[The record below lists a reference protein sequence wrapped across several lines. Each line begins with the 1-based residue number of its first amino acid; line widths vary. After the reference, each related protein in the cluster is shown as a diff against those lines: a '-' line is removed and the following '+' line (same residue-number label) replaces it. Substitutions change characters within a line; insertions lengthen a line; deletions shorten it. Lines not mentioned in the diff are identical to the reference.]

1 MKEILTAS
9 VVFSS
14 MVVFDILRE
23 QLHMSIWTLSTAV
36 QGKVSLDRI
45 NDFLQNVRLSRV
57 VDQAL
62 NVNCFAD
69 RTP

>member
-45 NDFLQNVRLSRV
+45 NDFLQNVRPYIDS
-57 VDQAL
+57 
-62 NVNCFAD
+62 
-69 RTP
+69 

>member
-45 NDFLQNVRLSRV
+45 NDFLQNVRPPHCQQSS
-57 VDQAL
+57 
-62 NVNCFAD
+62 
-69 RTP
+69 

>member
-57 VDQAL
+57 VDQAP
-62 NVNCFAD
+62 NDNCLAD